1 MKTSNDSI
9 IGTVVAAIA
18 VILLSLFSDIVAF
31 GINYILA
38 KFIIAPLIGAQV
50 CFALNTVFNTVVFN
64 KDILPVLYATA
75 SFVGRI
81 LFKSKLKVE
90 KD

>member
-18 VILLSLFSDIVAF
+18 VILLALFSDIVDF
-31 GINYILA
+31 GVNYILA

-75 SFVGRI
+75 SFVSRI

>member
-9 IGTVVAAIA
+9 IGIVVAEIA
-18 VILLSLFSDIVAF
+18 VILLALFSDIVDF

>member
-9 IGTVVAAIA
+9 IGIVVAEIA
-18 VILLSLFSDIVAF
+18 VILLSLFSDIVDF
-31 GINYILA
+31 GINYIIA